1 MKLLFPKGLLENPAI
16 ALRRLGYGLL
26 QDRRHGTQSFVRRL
40 AHDFYPRYHLYV
52 EENGNQV
59 QLNLHL
65 DQRAPVYA
73 GVTAHAGEYDGELVE
88 REAERIRKILDAP
101 DATNSQPM
109 RATEWG

>member
-1 MKLLFPKGLLENPAI
+1 MKLLFSKTTLENSTI

-40 AHDFYPRYHLYV
+40 AHDFYPRFHLYV
-52 EENGNQV
+52 EENGDTV

-88 REAERIRKILDAP
+88 REAGRIQKILGFAK
-101 DATNSQPM
+101 
-109 RATEWG
+109 

>member
-1 MKLLFPKGLLENPAI
+1 MS
-16 ALRRLGYGLL
+16 LRRLGYSVL

-40 AHDFYPRYHLYV
+40 RHDLYPRFHLYV
-52 EENGNQV
+52 EEHGEQV

-88 REAERIRKILDAP
+88 VEADRIKAELGGLD
-101 DATNSQPM
+101 TNVSGSQQF
-109 RATEWG
+109 G